1 MIQRRKEEMEDNEKK
16 VADGVTD
23 SEKNLTDF
31 EIEGLNEED
40 VREIQK
46 IFVRFI
52 KKYKENPE
60 RKISEWLAE
69 QLERELPNREP
80 EEIRKIAETITESI
94 EEYER
99 DLEDLNCNCEKGKS
113 KETWFADKIEDS
125 AKGIAIN
132 KYGNYLKSIQQNFA
146 NANAQMTRTVLT
158 ADGSISQNIN
168 LDGFIAEQYHVNNF
182 NAKAVL
188 EKSPYRA
195 RVCVPE
201 SGQYTKNSVDVM
213 IDNIKTGQ
221 KGVARYQFKFGKD
234 SKATIDLLKHGN
246 YDNQRIVVPQG
257 QLDEVGRA
265 LPGKTVTDYIGG
277 TEKIKVKSDPISK
290 DQLKQLQ
297 ADIQQ
302 NNIIPETDWN
312 NFQTREMALN
322 IGKQAGIAGIQAAFL
337 GIGIHLAEK
346 AFKNEKIEI
355 DEVIRTGLVTG
366 SDAFIKAAVAGA
378 LIIANDEN
386 KLPFLHK
393 KMQPETITK
402 IVCVAIE
409 NLKICWKVAKGE
421 LSLSEGA
428 ECMGRTSVAM
438 YAGMSAG
445 MAGTTIG
452 AGVFSFIPVV
462 GPILGG
468 IVGGIVGYSAGS
480 KFGETIFDSVKKVAK
495 SGTKAVKK
503 VVEFVSEKAK
513 NIKNRVIEGFALL

>member
-1 MIQRRKEEMEDNEKK
+1 MEDNEKK

-125 AKGIAIN
+125 AKSIAIN
-132 KYGNYLKSIQQNFA
+132 KYGNYLKGIQQNFA

-158 ADGSISQNIN
+158 ADGSFSQNIN

-201 SGQYTKNSVDVM
+201 NGQYTKNSVDVM

-290 DQLKQLQ
+290 EQLKQLQ

-346 AFKNEKIEI
+346 AFKNEKIEV

-378 LIIANDEN
+378 FIIANDEN

-409 NLKICWKVAKGE
+409 NLKISWKVAKGE

-445 MAGTTIG
+445 KAGAVIG
-452 AGVFSFIPVV
+452 TFIPVI

-468 IVGGIVGYSAGS
+468 LIGGVVGYTAGS
-480 KFGETIFDSVKKVAK
+480 NLGETIFDGAKELVTSGIKEVKKVIESLPRIIEDAK
-495 SGTKAVKK
+495 IS
-503 VVEFVSEKAK
+503 
-513 NIKNRVIEGFALL
+513 LLEWLPF